1 MSGHGNFS
9 AIDGVRPT
17 LPTIQQPGEDIGVSL
32 NKSVG
37 GVNGP
42 GASDAGGVKEEAPL
56 KETSDAAEKTGA
68 LIRQLDV
75 LLARAAESATKG
87 IDAATL
93 KDTLNQVNLAK
104 GDRKAMN
111 AAADKA
117 DAAFKAINK
126 FTGFELAAAVS
137 ATNGKFDWNMTNP
150 AGEAIKKALDAQ
162 MELSDKLRQ
171 IANQLPRGELADSLE
186 EAMMQCDRRT
196 CEIQTL
202 VCQFAA
208 MRPSTASTRR
218 LRGFCRSRRSRCTAT
233 TPRLRR

>member
-137 ATNGKFDWNMTNP
+137 AKDGKFDWNMTNP
-150 AGEAIKKALDAQ
+150 VGEAIKKALDAQ
-162 MELSDKLRQ
+162 RGARGLARGGDDAVRPPDLRDTD
-171 IANQLPRGELADSLE
+171 ARLPV
-186 EAMMQCDRRT
+186 RRHSRKRSHSGGSGDH
-196 CEIQTL
+196 
-202 VCQFAA
+202 
-208 MRPSTASTRR
+208 RPPQPDA
-218 LRGFCRSRRSRCTAT
+218 
-233 TPRLRR
+233 

>member
-37 GVNGP
+37 GVNAP
-42 GASDAGGVKEEAPL
+42 GASDAGGVKEESPL

-68 LIRQLDV
+68 LVRELDV

-87 IDAATL
+87 IDAASL
-93 KDTLNQVNLAK
+93 KDTLNQVNLTK

-137 ATNGKFDWNMTNP
+137 AKDGKFDWNMTNP

-171 IANQLPRGELADSLE
+171 IANQLPPRGGDDAVRPPDLRDTDTRLPV
-186 EAMMQCDRRT
+186 RRHSRKRSHSRGSGDH
-196 CEIQTL
+196 
-202 VCQFAA
+202 
-208 MRPSTASTRR
+208 RPSQPDA
-218 LRGFCRSRRSRCTAT
+218 
-233 TPRLRR
+233 

>member
-137 ATNGKFDWNMTNP
+137 AKDGKFDWNMTNP

-171 IANQLPRGELADSLE
+171 IANQLPRGELA
-186 EAMMQCDRRT
+186 RRSSASSPPSSKT
-196 CEIQTL
+196 IP
-202 VCQFAA
+202 FRGIR
-208 MRPSTASTRR
+208 RPSTASTRR
-218 LRGFCRSRRSRCTAT
+218 LRSFCRGRRSRCTAT